1 MAKNKPYLKQESFE
15 EEEDF
20 RDSKEYQTWCKQ
32 QNNQKDD

>member
-1 MAKNKPYLKQESFE
+1 MTKNKPYLKQESFEE

-32 QNNQKDD
+32 